1 MDKITIRGAKEHNL
15 KNINLEIPRDKLV
28 VFTGLSGSGKST
40 LAFDTIYAEGQ
51 RRYLESLS
59 SYARQFL
66 GQMEK
71 PNVESIEGLSPAIS
85 IDQKGASHNPRSTV
99 GTVTEVY
106 DYLRV
111 LYARIG
117 IPHCPVGGEVITKLS
132 VEQMVERVL
141 DLGENQK
148 IEILS
153 PVIRGRKGEYHQL
166 LNDLFKEGYTS
177 ARING
182 KFYNLSDKV
191 DLGRY
196 KQHDIDVLIDKI
208 EIKSDNISRISDDI
222 EQALKLS
229 QGLVLIVSNEKPAR
243 NASSIV
249 DAGREI
255 LMNQSL
261 SCPVHDASLPEI
273 EPRIFSFNSPFGACP
288 QCDGLGVERKV
299 DVNLV
304 IPDKTLSIAQGAIMP
319 LNYKGNNYF
328 GMVLRS
334 VAERYGFSEH
344 TPVGQLPENLL
355 NEILYGTGKIEYL
368 QVRHFTHGRAHVYHL
383 KFQGIIPWLERRYHD
398 TESEGMRSDIERYM
412 SQTPCNLCSGARL
425 KKEVLLITVG
435 GKNIDEVVKMSVK
448 DSFKFFEELKLSPRE
463 FLIAEKIL
471 NEIKN
476 RLKFLVDV
484 GLDYL
489 TLDRAA
495 YTLAG
500 GEAQRIRLASQI
512 GSGLVGVLYILDEP
526 SIGLHARDD
535 SRLLATL
542 EHLRDLGNS
551 VIVIEHDEETM
562 RVADQIVD
570 IGPGAGSHGGE
581 VVAQGTIEDIMAE
594 PRSLTGQYLSG
605 KKKIEIPLKRR
616 KTHDKFISVYGAN
629 EHNLKNIT
637 VHFPLQVFTAVTGV
651 SGSGKSTL
659 VNDILNKALS
669 RKLMKSMDR
678 PGKHSKIEGFE
689 NLNKVITIDQSP
701 IGRTPRSNPATYTNV
716 FSEIRTLFSKT
727 KEAKIRGYQP
737 GRFSFNVA
745 GGRCDNC
752 QGDGVIKIE
761 MHFMPDIFVPC
772 EVCNGKR
779 FNRETLQVLYKEKN
793 IADVLAMTVTE
804 ALDFFR
810 DLPKISDVLQ
820 TLVDVGLGYIKLGQ
834 SATTLSGGEAQ
845 RVKLATELARRA
857 TGNTLYIL
865 DEPTTGLHFE
875 DINKLLEV
883 LHRLVDA
890 GNSVVVIEHN
900 LDVIKTADHI
910 IDLGPEGGDGG
921 GKILATG
928 TPEDIAKVEES
939 YTGQFLAKVFKN
951 SK

>member
-1 MDKITIRGAKEHNL
+1 MDNITIRGAKEHNL
-15 KNINLEIPRDKLV
+15 KNIDLTIPRHKLI

-85 IDQKGASHNPRSTV
+85 IDQKAASHNPRSTV
-99 GTVTEVY
+99 GTVTEIY

-117 IPHCPVGGEVITKLS
+117 VPHCPIGGEVITKFSL
-132 VEQMVERVL
+132 EQMTEKIL
-141 DLGENQK
+141 DLGQDEK

-166 LNDLFKEGYTS
+166 LNDLFKEGYTK

-182 KFYNLSDKV
+182 KYYDLEKKVELS
-191 DLGRY
+191 RY
-196 KQHDIDVLIDKI
+196 KNHSIEILIDKL
-208 EIKSDNISRISDDI
+208 EIKSDHISRISDDI

-229 QGLVLIVSNEKPAR
+229 QGLVLVVSNKK
-243 NASSIV
+243 
-249 DAGREI
+249 EI
-255 LMNQSL
+255 LMNQNL
-261 SCPVHDASLPEI
+261 TCPIHGVGLPEI

-288 QCDGLGVERKV
+288 KCGGLGVEKNI
-299 DVNLV
+299 DENL
-304 IPDKTLSIAQGAIMP
+304 IMPNKSLSVAQGGILP
-319 LNYKGNNYF
+319 LNYKNNNYY
-328 GMVLRS
+328 GMVLRA
-334 VAERYGFSEH
+334 VGERYNFSEH
-344 TPVGQLPENLL
+344 TPLNQLSNDLL
-355 NEILYGTGKIEYL
+355 NEILFGRGEVEYL
-368 QVRHFTHGRAHVYHL
+368 QVRHFTHGRAHLYSL

-398 TESEGMRSDIERYM
+398 TDSEGMRADIERYM
-412 SQTPCNLCSGARL
+412 SQSPCELCLGARL
-425 KKEVLLITVG
+425 KKESLLITVND
-435 GKNIDEVVKMSVK
+435 KNIDAVVKMSVK
-448 DSFKFFEELKLSPRE
+448 DSLAFFSNLKLTPRE
-463 FLIAEKIL
+463 QLIAEKIL
-471 NEIKN
+471 YEVKS

-535 SRLLATL
+535 SRLLTTL

-551 VIVIEHDEETM
+551 LIVIEHDEATM
-562 RVADQIVD
+562 RAADQIVD
-570 IGPGAGSHGGE
+570 IGPGAGTAGGE
-581 VVAQGTIEDIMAE
+581 VVAQGSIEDIMRE

-605 KKKIEIPLKRR
+605 KMKIAIPKIRR
-616 KTHDKFISVYGAN
+616 KIRDQFISIFGAN
-629 EHNLKNIT
+629 EHNLKNLT
-637 VHFPLQVFTAVTGV
+637 VHFPLGAFVVVSGV

-659 VNDILNKALS
+659 VNDILHKALS
-669 RKLMKSMDR
+669 RKLMKSNER
-678 PGKHSKIEGFE
+678 PGKHHKIEGYE

-716 FSEIRTLFSKT
+716 FGLVRELFTKT
-727 KEAKIRGYQP
+727 REAKIRGYLP
-737 GRFSFNVA
+737 GRFSFNVP

-772 EVCNGKR
+772 EVCHGKR
-779 FNRETLQVLYKEKN
+779 FNRETLEVKYKNKN
-793 IADVLAMTVTE
+793 IADVLDMTVAE

-810 DLPKISDVLQ
+810 DIPKIADILQ
-820 TLVDVGLGYIKLGQ
+820 TLFDVGLGYIKLGQ
-834 SATTLSGGEAQ
+834 AATTLSGGEAQ

-857 TGNTLYIL
+857 TGKTMYIL
-865 DEPTTGLHFE
+865 DEPTTGLHFD
-875 DINKLLEV
+875 DINKLLQV

-890 GNSVVVIEHN
+890 GNSVIVIEHN
-900 LDVIKTADHI
+900 LDVLKTADYI

-921 GKILATG
+921 GKIIAQG
-928 TPEDIAKVEES
+928 TPEDIAKVEKS
-939 YTGQFLAKVFKN
+939 YTGQFLKKVLE
-951 SK
+951 